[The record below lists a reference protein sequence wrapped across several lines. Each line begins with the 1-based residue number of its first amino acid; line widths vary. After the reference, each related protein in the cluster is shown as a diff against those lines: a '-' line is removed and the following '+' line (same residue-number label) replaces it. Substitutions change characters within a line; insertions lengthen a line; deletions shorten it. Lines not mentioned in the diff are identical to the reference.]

1 MSIWAHNA
9 FIYYIS
15 KMFYY
20 TPNAHWVFMLITLI
34 IYISNRCKICILSRE
49 KSHLV
54 ISHFHFDFNV
64 RKKRKVRNILIINN
78 LYINIYFFCY
88 QFIEKWQMTND
99 FLPITTLNTMILNNL
114 HTQKSHFFASFCP
127 ERSFF
132 NCNQKCTNR
141 VFSGFNR

>member
-1 MSIWAHNA
+1 
-9 FIYYIS
+9 
-15 KMFYY
+15 MFYY
-20 TPNAHWVFMLITLI
+20 TPNAHQVFLIITLI
-34 IYISNRCKICILSRE
+34 VYISNRYKILHSFTR
-49 KSHLV
+49 KNHLV

-114 HTQKSHFFASFCP
+114 HTQKSHFFASFCSK
-127 ERSFF
+127 RSFF
-132 NCNQKCTNR
+132 DCNRKCTNR